1 MEEQRERERQV
12 RLEQEHLRRRTMVK
26 EWLRRKVHTMH
37 VQRYPHLYTP
47 LGRRKDTLPP
57 PGDHTLPATGDH
69 TVEVHAPPDAD
80 VGHGAVGH
88 VEQDDSR
95 PLSSPRLTQGDGVV
109 EEGEPGDAPARPP
122 EQAAPTQPSPA
133 TDTMTS
139 PPSVFAR
146 NMSSAMARSPQES
159 AASTIQV
166 RDWGWRA
173 RRSAHAGIAGSDRV
187 LPLSHV
193 LSIVDVVACGD
204 ASAVLPSTTRRLGGH

>member
-95 PLSSPRLTQGDGVV
+95 PLSGPRLTQGDGVV
-109 EEGEPGDAPARPP
+109 EEWELSDAPARPP
-122 EQAAPTQPSPA
+122 VQAVPTQPSPA

-139 PPSVFAR
+139 PPSAFAR
-146 NMSSAMARSPQES
+146 SMTSAMARSPLES

-166 RDWGWRA
+166 RDWGWQQGGA
-173 RRSAHAGIAGSDRV
+173 LMQASQALIVFSPC
-187 LPLSHV
+187 LL